1 MDAQIFVNCGNDWF
15 GFSVSKTGQ
24 LDYCG
29 KMDKAAKVEGFQRLE
44 SSAYFSPCRYV
55 FLQDGLNVCPK
66 VYVDPEI
73 DVSDGNVFSYLV
85 HVGALLAAVEAK
97 DSLLAGELYL
107 RRRMVFDQF
116 AQLSSYIMEPLCVEI
131 LFSLCFGKMRNVDE
145 NSISLIFNNAKKKLG
160 FDSAKESLGQA
171 FKRYFRENSVEMTLP
186 LVGTNFYSWDLEPRV
201 LWKLTDGLG
210 DEGLVVRSERIRKDK
225 HNLYAELKCSVQA
238 EPYNRYDKNSILVC
252 MENIEAKI
260 CGNPGLEKVGHIR
273 ALAAEVIR
281 EAKPELLN
289 YGGSLVR
296 LGYDEIVVKV
306 RV

>member
-1 MDAQIFVNCGNDWF
+1 M
-15 GFSVSKTGQ
+15 
-24 LDYCG
+24 
-29 KMDKAAKVEGFQRLE
+29 
-44 SSAYFSPCRYV
+44 

-97 DSLLAGELYL
+97 
-107 RRRMVFDQF
+107 
-116 AQLSSYIMEPLCVEI
+116 
-131 LFSLCFGKMRNVDE
+131 
-145 NSISLIFNNAKKKLG
+145 
-160 FDSAKESLGQA
+160 ESLGQA

-186 LVGTNFYSWDLEPRV
+186 LVGTNFYSWDPEPRV

-252 MENIEAKI
+252 MENMEAKI